1 MTRKA
6 KSATVKKDAFVINE
20 RFELTEKHSEI
31 VTSILDRN
39 NKLIFID
46 GPAGTAKTYCAVLAA
61 IKLIQRKSFGE
72 ILYLR
77 SIAESSP
84 QKLGSLPGEVHEKI
98 GPFGTPFIEKLE
110 EMITPATINK
120 LGTEGILDVQPLN
133 YLRGTTFNN
142 KIVLLDEAQNAE
154 LDQLI
159 IVLTRLGEHGK
170 LIVIGDSLQVDIK
183 DKKSYGKLVDKF
195 NSEDCRENGIVS
207 FRLGEEDIKRSK
219 ILRFIVRKL
228 EELKHNN

>member
-1 MTRKA
+1 MSRK
-6 KSATVKKDAFVINE
+6 KSAAVKKDAFTITE
-20 RFELTEKHSEI
+20 KFELTENHKTI
-31 VTSILDRN
+31 VENILDRR

-61 IKLIQRKSFGE
+61 IKLIQRKSFHE

-120 LGTEGILDVQPLN
+120 LGTEGVLDVQPLN
-133 YLRGTTFNN
+133 YLRGTTFND
-142 KIVLLDEAQNAE
+142 KIVILDEAQNAE

-159 IVLTRLGEHGK
+159 VVLTRLGEHGK

-183 DKKSYGKLVDKF
+183 DKKSYGRLVEKF
-195 NSEDCRENGIVS
+195 NSEDCKESGIQS

-228 EELKHNN
+228 EELKQEKS